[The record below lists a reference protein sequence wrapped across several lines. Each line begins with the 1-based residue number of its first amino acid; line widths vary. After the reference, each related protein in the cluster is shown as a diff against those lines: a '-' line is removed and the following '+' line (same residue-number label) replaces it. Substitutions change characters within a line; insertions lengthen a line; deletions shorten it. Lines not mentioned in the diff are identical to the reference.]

1 MAILQK
7 IEPMVRSTKEILRR
21 MTAEKDRHLARV
33 DEVQGSNEV
42 MVQLRTHEI
51 HTSDAMKQEFQR
63 GISQKFLDG
72 LVTHLHECFADVKLL
87 SALSI
92 LDPHNMPDFFSLL
105 WGRGSCGSS

>member
-51 HTSDAMKQEFQR
+51 HTSDAMKQEFER
-63 GISQKFLDG
+63 GIRQKLLDG
-72 LVTHLHECFADVKLL
+72 LITHLHERFPDVKLL
-87 SALSI
+87 SALSV